1 MTYYH
6 CSPTAG
12 LTTLEP
18 RKPDAFQKPRCVY
31 MTTLLP
37 MALMY
42 GVRNFEYTYGYTKE
56 GQIYYDEYFPDALEI
71 LYKGKSA
78 SLYRCTPAH
87 VSTTK
92 IPNEATSE
100 ESVPVVDEVA
110 IPDIYEA
117 LLEQERLGALVI
129 RRYEELSGKMLDWIR
144 RVEADEI
151 REHDLLHTGGP
162 HAEYMKTHY
171 PESWAIVEEEER
183 KLLYHGS
190 PVAGL
195 TELQPFSKLHQS
207 EQTVVYLSSGFP
219 YVLLYIWDAEKTGS
233 SRKWVTA
240 WAKDGITY
248 YEEQFPGQLRA
259 FYEGVSGYVYSV
271 LPDESVQTVPQRED
285 LFFSTAPVKI
295 YRAQVISDV
304 YQALLQYEREGK
316 FQLLRFED
324 AAPEKQEELIDRI
337 AVYIRDNDLTEQDS
351 EHSRFMKKH
360 FVDAWNKAQGAR
372 Q

>member
-6 CSPTAG
+6 CSPTAE
-12 LTTLEP
+12 LKTLEP
-18 RKPDAFQKPRCVY
+18 RKPDAFQKPKRVY

-110 IPDIYEA
+110 IPDVCEA

-151 REHDLLHTGGP
+151 REHNLLHTDGP
-162 HAEYMKTHY
+162 RAEYMKTHY
-171 PESWAIVEEEER
+171 PESWAIVEKEER

-190 PVAGL
+190 AVAEL

-207 EQTVVYLSSGFP
+207 EQTVVYLSSIAP
-219 YVLLYIWDAEKTGS
+219 YVLLYVWDAEKTGS

-240 WAKDGITY
+240 WLKDGVVY
-248 YEEQFPGQLRA
+248 YEEQFPGQLKA
-259 FYEGVSGYVYSV
+259 FYDGVRGYIYSV
-271 LPDESVQTVPQRED
+271 LPDENVQAMPQRED
-285 LFFSTAPVKI
+285 LFYSTTPAKV
-295 YRAQVISDV
+295 YRTQEIPDV

-316 FQLLRFED
+316 CKLLRFED

-337 AVYIRDNDLTEQDS
+337 VTYIRENDLTEQHN
-351 EHSRFMKKH
+351 EHSYFMRKY
-360 FVDAWNKAQGAR
+360 FSNAWNRVQEVTR
-372 Q
+372 